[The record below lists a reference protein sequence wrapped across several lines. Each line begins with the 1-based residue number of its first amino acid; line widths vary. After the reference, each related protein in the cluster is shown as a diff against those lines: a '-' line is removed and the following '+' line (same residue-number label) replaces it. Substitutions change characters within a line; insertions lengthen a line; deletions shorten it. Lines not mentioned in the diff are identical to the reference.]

1 MACTSPSPV
10 QNNYSAMQSSV
21 RECKGKKCEG
31 VGVGGNV
38 SACEKLCLLC
48 TDTDV
53 VDDLAAVEEEQHNG
67 CSCSGMKRDQQ
78 VTTSLQQT
86 FLVKQS
92 APVTPGV
99 FKLFV

>member
-1 MACTSPSPV
+1 M
-10 QNNYSAMQSSV
+10 
-21 RECKGKKCEG
+21 
-31 VGVGGNV
+31 GGNV

-53 VDDLAAVEEEQHNG
+53 VDDLVAVEEEQHNG
-67 CSCSGMKRDQQ
+67 CSCSSMKRDQQ